1 MAERQIGII
10 INGATSRIAT
20 TQHLESALVPIRDE
34 GGIDIAGEKVVPQLL
49 LAGRNEEKLKSLAS
63 RLSIDNW
70 TPDLDAAL
78 ADPDYPIFFD
88 GAVTHL
94 RAETLKRA
102 VEAGKHI
109 YTEKPVA
116 PSIAEGVEIARVA
129 EARGLKH
136 GAVEDK
142 IYLPGWRKL
151 QALMDEGFFGTV
163 RQFRLEFG
171 WWVFDG
177 HEVTCQ
183 RPSWNYKK
191 SDGGGLIF
199 DMHPHWRYMI
209 ETALGPI
216 ARVVSAAWTATPERV
231 DEKGQPYKVDVED
244 STAALLQLES
254 GAFGTINASWAT
266 RVWRDEPLEFQVD
279 GTKGSAIVGLH
290 HCHIQSMAET
300 PSVKWS
306 ANAELAVDHRSEW
319 RPVSDLPAG
328 TNSYRVGWE
337 GFLAHVLTDAPF
349 SATLHAGIRDV
360 QLAEAC
366 HLSQREGRWIDMPTI
381 TID

>member
-1 MAERQIGII
+1 
-10 INGATSRIAT
+10 SWT
-20 TQHLESALVPIRDE
+20 TDLE
-34 GGIDIAGEKVVPQLL
+34 
-49 LAGRNEEKLKSLAS
+49 
-63 RLSIDNW
+63 
-70 TPDLDAAL
+70 AAL

-88 GAVTHL
+88 AAVTHL
-94 RAETLKRA
+94 RPDTLMRA
-102 VEAGKHI
+102 IAAGKHV

-116 PSIAEGVEIARVA
+116 PSVAEGLQLLEAA

-142 IYLPGWRKL
+142 IHLTGWRKL
-151 QALMDEGFFGTV
+151 AALVDDGFFGEV

-171 WWVFDG
+171 WWVYDG
-177 HEVTCQ
+177 HDVTCQ

-191 SDGGGLIF
+191 SGGGGLIF

-209 ETALGPI
+209 EAALGPI

-231 DEKGQPYKVDVED
+231 DEQGQAYKVDVED
-244 STAALLQLES
+244 STAALVQLQS

-266 RVWRDEPLEFQVD
+266 RVRRDEPLEFQID
-279 GTKGSAIVGLH
+279 GTRGSAIVGLH

-300 PSVKWS
+300 PAVKWS

-319 RPVSDLPAG
+319 RPAPDVPAG

-337 GFLAHVLTDAPF
+337 GFLAHVLTDQPF
-349 SATLHAGIRDV
+349 SATLRAGIRDV

-366 HLSQREGRWIDMPTI
+366 HQSQRAGGWVDMPAI
-381 TID
+381 IGA